1 MNAENFLNS
10 ILPKETAGS
19 ITNHQLLFLRYT
31 MAVLVDLTVL
41 SFFSEFWKN
50 VFIESFS
57 VAFFAALLL
66 QILLQ
71 LTIAFEHRLANY
83 FKAKPGLISK
93 IMRFFS
99 SWAVLFFSKL
109 IILRILNI
117 VLGDKILFTG
127 AFHGVVAFIVVVF
140 AIIIFEQ
147 IIIRIYNALS

>member
-10 ILPKETAGS
+10 ILPKETVGS
-19 ITNHQLLFLRYT
+19 ITNHQRLFLRYT

-57 VAFFAALLL
+57 VAFFAAILL

-83 FKAKPGLISK
+83 FKAKPGLIST

-109 IILRILNI
+109 IILKILNI

-127 AFHGVVAFIVVVF
+127 AFHGVFAFIVVVF

-147 IIIRIYNALS
+147 MIIRIYNALS